1 MSSATNK
8 SHPPSLREGDDEYAS
23 TFYLGRSSLS
33 GAFKGA
39 KAPKSI
45 TCQNQ
50 LHARHH
56 EALVRDFCNGL
67 RGHTINTAQDLTK
80 ASEDVASQLSNRS
93 TRLRVEKRSVDS
105 LTGSDNTL
113 PSAGLTLQVT
123 DNEFDAGLC
132 LENAAKS
139 ARKWGSSLRRNVL
152 HPRSSDGK

>member
-1 MSSATNK
+1 MSSANTK
-8 SHPPSLREGDDEYAS
+8 SHPAPLGDGEDQYAS
-23 TFYLGRSSLS
+23 TFYLLRSTPS
-33 GAFKGA
+33 GAFDGA
-39 KAPKSI
+39 NAPQPI

-50 LHARHH
+50 LHADHH
-56 EALVRDFCNGL
+56 K
-67 RGHTINTAQDLTK
+67 AQLEEFLSTLQRYSIATEQELEK
-80 ASEDVASQLSNRS
+80 ASEDIASQLSKRS
-93 TRLRVEKRSVDS
+93 TRLRVGKRIVDS

-113 PSAGLTLQVT
+113 SSAGLTLQVT